1 VTGSGTPVR
10 VMIAEDTGI
19 LRETLSALLQLQDD
33 LLVVAEVASGADIVP
48 TARAHRPDVAVVDID
63 LPAVDGLTASA
74 ELRHAVPECRV
85 LVLTGLARAEHLRRA
100 LDVGVAGFLV
110 KDTPAADLIA
120 AIRRVATGERVVDPS
135 LAILA
140 LQAPAS
146 PLTPRESAVLKRY
159 AAGQDPKQIA
169 AELFLSYGTVR
180 NYLASVLTKLDARNR
195 VEAIRIATDAGWL

>member
-1 VTGSGTPVR
+1 VTGSTAPVR

-19 LRETLSALLQLQDD
+19 LRETLSALLQLEDD
-33 LLVVAEVASGADIVP
+33 LVVVAEVGSGADIVP
-48 TARAHRPDVAVVDID
+48 TARHHRPDVAIVDID
-63 LPAVDGLTASA
+63 LPQVDGLTASA
-74 ELRHAVPECRV
+74 ELRDAVPQCRV
-85 LVLTGLARAEHLRRA
+85 LVLTGLARPEHLRRA
-100 LDVGVAGFLV
+100 LDIGVAGFLV
-110 KDTPAADLIA
+110 KDTPAADLIT
-120 AIRRVATGERVVDPS
+120 AIRRVAAGERVVDPT

-140 LQAPAS
+140 LQAQPC

-159 AAGQDPKQIA
+159 ASGQDPKQIA